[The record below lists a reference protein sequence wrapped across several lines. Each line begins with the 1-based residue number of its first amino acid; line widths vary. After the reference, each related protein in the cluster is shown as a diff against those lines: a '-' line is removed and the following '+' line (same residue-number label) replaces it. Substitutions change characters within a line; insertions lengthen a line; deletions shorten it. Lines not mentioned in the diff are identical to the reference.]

1 METNLT
7 LITKRAKV
15 DLSKLASQVYT
26 TLRQNESLVAEVEFV
41 SEKRIRTLNRD
52 FRNID
57 KVTDV
62 LSFPTL
68 DGIRG
73 QVVSKKNFPLDITDD
88 GKIFIGSIA
97 VCIKQAKRQA
107 EEYGHSLEREYTYLV
122 CHGLLHLMGYDHMIE
137 SDKTEMRKLEEEIM
151 TKIKVTR

>member
-1 METNLT
+1 
-7 LITKRAKV
+7 
-15 DLSKLASQVYT
+15 
-26 TLRQNESLVAEVEFV
+26 VEFV

-107 EEYGHSLEREYTYLV
+107 EEYGHSFEREVGFLTAHSV
-122 CHGLLHLMGYDHMIE
+122 LHLLGYDHEDDEE
-137 SDKTEMRKLEEEIM
+137 SRLEMRAKEE
-151 TKIKVTR
+151 KALGALGLTR

>member
-1 METNLT
+1 METNLY
-7 LITKRAKV
+7 LLTKRVKV
-15 DLSKLASQVYT
+15 DLTKLASQVHK
-26 TLRQNESLVAEVEFV
+26 TLAQKENLVAEVEFV
-41 SEKRIRTLNRD
+41 SEKRIRKLNSD

-68 DGIRG
+68 DGIKG
-73 QVVSKKNFPLDITDD
+73 QVLSKKDFPLDTTID

-122 CHGLLHLMGYDHMIE
+122 CHGLLHLLGYDHMIE
-137 SDKTEMRKLEEEIM
+137 SDKVEMRKLEEEIM
-151 TKIKVTR
+151 TKIKVLR

>member
-88 GKIFIGSIA
+88 GKIFIGRIA

-137 SDKTEMRKLEEEIM
+137 SDKIEMRKLEEEIM